1 MTDADLVEPTRPE
14 PSGSDSGPPD
24 ADRELDVLVVGG
36 GPAGTATAF
45 RAVEHGLSVQVIDF
59 DDLMRRIRDYSKDK
73 LILPGFGGGDRMAF
87 PRGGPL
93 ISALAFEPID
103 KDEMCARWKALY
115 REHRVPTRTGVE
127 LTGLEPTAGGR
138 WRALAWDNRNRSELA
153 YEARFVVLAVG
164 RGVPRRFDIPGDTE
178 GIAFRLDDPACF
190 VGRPACVVGGG
201 TSAAEAVIALSNAK
215 AAAGDPTAVH
225 WSYRGDSMPR
235 VSRAL
240 AETFFTAYVGNG
252 NIRYHPLS
260 EPAAVVTTADRRE
273 VLSVRV
279 DRRELAGRPA
289 ETVHLEFPKEQ
300 CIACIG
306 EDVPGTLLETLGVPL
321 VAGGPRGRR
330 RAVVNRWLESR
341 RPGVFLVGDLLSQAY
356 LETDDFDADP
366 AGFREIRHRGNI
378 KSALRDAVRVADVI
392 RQKLDGRSDDEIEIG
407 PEIGDDA
414 EAPAGAA
421 GAGTAQVAHLAAG
434 TRPAAEDADGP
445 PAESLRAA
453 GRDLADLADLA
464 DGAFLTRILPGGVD
478 AEEYPLAHGA
488 VVTIGRSGC
497 DASFADDTAL
507 SPRHASIAW
516 VDDGW
521 LLRDDGGASGL
532 FYELPAGEKCE
543 VRAGDVI
550 RCGRQFLRLDL
561 SDGGDGGDV
570 EGGAGHLE
578 LTHFD
583 RQGREIG
590 RHQLA
595 AGTIVLGRQAPD
607 VTLDP
612 DDRTL
617 SRRHLAIGVE
627 GGRVLVKDLKSVNGS
642 LLRVKGALRLRAGD
656 RFRAGAQ
663 RFRLNLAEG
672 GDEGDAGAGGDGG
685 AQAPAAATPPS
696 GGTATSTPST
706 STPSS
711 SAPSVGFRGTGRR
724 LVVAPGQTLCE
735 AAEAAG
741 IPINAECH
749 AGICGSDPIRI
760 LSGREHLLDAEPDD
774 QERETLEEIC
784 EREPGE
790 HRLACRVRVRGPVE
804 VEIL

>member
-1 MTDADLVEPTRPE
+1 MTDADLAESARPDPTPL
-14 PSGSDSGPPD
+14 D

-36 GPAGTATAF
+36 GPGGTATAF
-45 RAVEHGLSVQVIDF
+45 RAVEHGLSVQVIDY

-73 LILPGFGGGDRMAF
+73 LILPGFGGGDRMTF
-87 PRGGPL
+87 PHGGPL

-115 REHRVPTRTGVE
+115 REHGVPSRTGVE
-127 LTGLEPTAGGR
+127 LTGLEPTDGGR
-138 WRALAWDNRNRSELA
+138 WRAHAWDNRGRSELT
-153 YEARFVVLAVG
+153 YDARFVVLAIG

-178 GIAFRLDDPACF
+178 GIAFRLDDPASF

-225 WSYRGDSMPR
+225 WSYRGDCMPR

-240 AETFFTAYVGNG
+240 AEVFFTAYVGNG

-260 EPAAVVTTADRRE
+260 EPSAVVTGADRRE
-273 VLSVRV
+273 YLSVRI

-306 EDVPGTLLETLGVPL
+306 EDVPEVLLETLGVPL
-321 VAGGPRGRR
+321 VTGGPRGRR
-330 RAVVNRWLESR
+330 RAVVNRWFESR

-366 AGFREIRHRGNI
+366 AGFREVRHRGNI

-392 RQKLDGRSDDEIEIG
+392 RQKLDGRKDDEIEVG
-407 PEIGDDA
+407 LESGEDA
-414 EAPAGAA
+414 EVPAGATDT
-421 GAGTAQVAHLAAG
+421 GTARRAV
-434 TRPAAEDADGP
+434 PAAATAETADGP
-445 PAESLRAA
+445 PAESLRAT
-453 GRDLADLADLA
+453 GRDLGGLAGD
-464 DGAFLTRILPGGVD
+464 AFLTRILPGGVE
-478 AEEYPLAHGA
+478 AEEYPLSHGA
-488 VVTIGRSGC
+488 VVTIGRGGC

-516 VDDGW
+516 VEDGW
-521 LLRDDGGASGL
+521 LLRDDGGATGL
-532 FYELPAGEKCE
+532 FYELPAGEKRE
-543 VRAGDVI
+543 VHPGDLI
-550 RCGRQFLRLDL
+550 RCGRQFLRLDFG
-561 SDGGDGGDV
+561 DGGDGDGDRPV
-570 EGGAGHLE
+570 

-590 RHQLA
+590 RHELT

-607 VTLDP
+607 LTLDP

-617 SRRHLAIGVE
+617 SRRHLAVGVE
-627 GGRVLVKDLKSVNGS
+627 DGRVLVKDLKSANGS
-642 LLRVKGALRLRAGD
+642 LLRVKGALRLRADD

-663 RFRLNLAEG
+663 RFRLNVSE
-672 GDEGDAGAGGDGG
+672 GGDGG
-685 AQAPAAATPPS
+685 GAAAPAAPAAAPPPGPA
-696 GGTATSTPST
+696 GGAGAGP
-706 STPSS
+706 
-711 SAPSVGFRGTGRR
+711 SAPSVEFRGTGRR

-741 IPINAECH
+741 VPINAECH

-760 LSGREHLLDAEPDD
+760 LSGREHLLDTEPDD

-790 HRLACRVRVRGPVE
+790 HRLACRVRARGPVE

>member
-1 MTDADLVEPTRPE
+1 MTDADQVEPASPE
-14 PSGSDSGPPD
+14 TAHSELGPPD
-24 ADRELDVLVVGG
+24 ADRELDVLDLLVVGG
-36 GPAGTATAF
+36 GPGGTATAF
-45 RAVEHGLSVQVIDF
+45 RAVEHGLSVQVIDY
-59 DDLMRRIRDYSKDK
+59 DDLMRRIRDYSQDK
-73 LILPGFGGGDRMAF
+73 LILPGFGGGDRMTF

-103 KDEMCARWKALY
+103 KDELCIRWKALY
-115 REHRVPTRTGVE
+115 REHGVPTRTGVE
-127 LTGLEPTAGGR
+127 LTGLEPAAGGH
-138 WRALAWDNRNRSELA
+138 WRAHAWDNRSRSELT
-153 YEARFVVLAVG
+153 YNARFVVLAVG

-178 GIAFRLDDPACF
+178 GIAFRLDDPASF

-201 TSAAEAVIALSNAK
+201 TSAAEAVVALSNAK
-215 AAAGDPTAVH
+215 VAAGDPTAVH

-240 AETFFTAYVGNG
+240 AEVFFAAYLGNG

-260 EPAAVVTTADRRE
+260 EPSAVVTAADRRQY
-273 VLSVRV
+273 LSVRI

-306 EDVPGTLLETLGVPL
+306 EDVPATLLETLGVPL
-321 VAGGPRGRR
+321 VTGGPRGRR

-366 AGFREIRHRGNI
+366 AGFREVRHRGNI

-392 RQKLDGRSDDEIEIG
+392 RQKLDGRSDDEIEVG
-407 PEIGDDA
+407 VEIGELGD
-414 EAPAGAA
+414 EA
-421 GAGTAQVAHLAAG
+421 AAG
-434 TRPAAEDADGP
+434 TGTSQLSVPAPSAAIAAASDENADGP
-445 PAESLRAA
+445 PAESLRAG
-453 GRDLADLADLA
+453 GRDLGDLTG
-464 DGAFLTRILPGGVD
+464 GAYLTRMLPGGVE
-478 AEEYPLAHGA
+478 AEEYPLSHGA

-507 SPRHASIAW
+507 SPRHASLAW
-516 VDDGW
+516 VEDGW
-521 LLRDDGGASGL
+521 MLRDDGGATGL
-532 FYELPAGEKCE
+532 FYELPAGAKRE
-543 VRAGDVI
+543 VRAGDLI
-550 RCGRQFLRLDL
+550 RCGRQFLRLDA
-561 SDGGDGGDV
+561 
-570 EGGAGHLE
+570 GAGGRPI

-583 RQGREIG
+583 REGREIG
-590 RHQLA
+590 RHDLA

-607 VTLDP
+607 LTLDP

-627 GGRVLVKDLKSVNGS
+627 DGRVLVKDLKSANGS
-642 LLRVKGALRLRAGD
+642 LLRVRDALRLEAGD

-663 RFRLNLAEG
+663 RFRLDDG
-672 GDEGDAGAGGDGG
+672 DRGDEGDDGALAGGGG
-685 AQAPAAATPPS
+685 ASAPAADQPAAVPPAAS
-696 GGTATSTPST
+696 PAAGEAGASTPCT
-706 STPSS
+706 

-760 LSGREHLLDAEPDD
+760 LSGREHLLDTEPDD

>member
-1 MTDADLVEPTRPE
+1 MTDADLTDTAHPE
-14 PSGSDSGPPD
+14 PSSRD
-24 ADRELDVLVVGG
+24 AGRELDVLVVGG
-36 GPAGTATAF
+36 GPGGTATAF

-93 ISALAFEPID
+93 ISALAFEAID
-103 KDEMCARWKALY
+103 KDEMCARWKGLY
-115 REHRVPTRTGVE
+115 RQHGVPTRTGVE
-127 LTGLEPTAGGR
+127 LTGLEPTADGR
-138 WRALAWDNRNRSELA
+138 WRASAWDNRSRTDLT

-178 GIAFRLDDPACF
+178 GIAFRLDDPTAF

-240 AETFFTAYVGNG
+240 AEVFFTAYVGNG

-260 EPAAVVTTADRRE
+260 EPSAVVTAGDRQE
-273 VLSVRV
+273 YLSVRI
-279 DRRELAGRPA
+279 DRRELSGRPA

-306 EDVPGTLLETLGVPL
+306 EDVPGALLETLGVPL
-321 VAGGPRGRR
+321 VTGGPRGRR

-366 AGFREIRHRGNI
+366 AGFREVRHRGNI

-392 RQKLDGRSDDEIEIG
+392 RQKLDGRKDDEIEID
-407 PEIGDDA
+407 EDA
-414 EAPAGAA
+414 EPA
-421 GAGTAQVAHLAAG
+421 AAG
-434 TRPAAEDADGP
+434 TGHLAVPAPSAAVAAATDENADGP
-445 PAESLRAA
+445 EVADPT
-453 GRDLADLADLA
+453 DLASLTGLTG
-464 DGAFLTRILPGGVD
+464 GAFLTRILPGGVD

-516 VDDGW
+516 VEDGW
-521 LLRDDGGASGL
+521 LLRDDGGATGL
-532 FYELPAGEKCE
+532 FYELPAGTKHEI
-543 VRAGDVI
+543 RAGDLI
-550 RCGRQFLRLDL
+550 RCGRQFLRLDVE
-561 SDGGDGGDV
+561 DGG
-570 EGGAGHLE
+570 EGAGRRPV

-583 RQGREIG
+583 RQGREVG
-590 RHQLA
+590 RHDLA
-595 AGTIVLGRQAPD
+595 DGTIVLGRQAPD
-607 VTLDP
+607 LTLDP

-627 GGRVLVKDLKSVNGS
+627 DGRVLVKDLKSANGS
-642 LLRVKGALRLRAGD
+642 LLRVRDALRLRAGD

-663 RFRLNLAEG
+663 RFRLGVSDVDEV
-672 GDEGDAGAGGDGG
+672 GDVGDGGDGSG
-685 AQAPAAATPPS
+685 TPAATPSAPAPAVAPPAAAS
-696 GGTATSTPST
+696 AL
-706 STPSS
+706 PSS
-711 SAPSVGFRGTGRR
+711 SPPSRSEPSVEFRGTGRR
-724 LVVAPGQTLCE
+724 LVVLQGQTLCE

-741 IPINAECH
+741 VPINAECH

-760 LSGREHLLDAEPDD
+760 LSGREHLLEAEPDD
-774 QERETLEEIC
+774 QECETLEEIC

>member
-1 MTDADLVEPTRPE
+1 MTDTDLPDLPDLVGAAHPE
-14 PSGSDSGPPD
+14 PAGSETTSPD
-24 ADRELDVLVVGG
+24 ADRELGVLDLLVVGG

-45 RAVEHGLSVQVIDF
+45 RAVEHGLSVQVIDY

-115 REHRVPTRTGVE
+115 REHGVPTRTGVE

-138 WRALAWDNRNRSELA
+138 WQAHAWDNRSRSELT
-153 YEARFVVLAVG
+153 YDARFVVLAIG

-178 GIAFRLDDPACF
+178 GIAFRLDDPARF
-190 VGRPACVVGGG
+190 VGQPACVVGGG

-215 AAAGDPTAVH
+215 VAAGDPTAVH

-240 AETFFTAYVGNG
+240 AEVFFAAYVGNG

-260 EPAAVVTTADRRE
+260 EPSAVVTAADRRGY
-273 VLSVRV
+273 LSVRV

-306 EDVPGTLLETLGVPL
+306 EDVPDTLLDTLGVPL
-321 VAGGPRGRR
+321 VTGGPRGRR

-366 AGFREIRHRGNI
+366 AGFREVRHRGNI
-378 KSALRDAVRVADVI
+378 KTALRDAVLVADVI
-392 RQKLDGRSDDEIEIG
+392 RQKLDGRSDDEIEVDLQTG
-407 PEIGDDA
+407 EIGEAA
-414 EAPAGAA
+414 EVPAGAT
-421 GAGTAQVAHLAAG
+421 GTGTAQLSVPAVSAA
-434 TRPAAEDADGP
+434 TAEDADGP
-445 PAESLRAA
+445 T
-453 GRDLADLADLA
+453 ADLADL
-464 DGAFLTRILPGGVD
+464 DNLDNLDRGAILTRILPGGVE
-478 AEEYPLAHGA
+478 AEEYALAHGA

-516 VDDGW
+516 VEDGW
-521 LLRDDGGASGL
+521 LLRDDGGATGL
-532 FYELPAGEKCE
+532 FYELPAGEKRE
-543 VRAGDVI
+543 VHAGDLI
-550 RCGRQFLRLDL
+550 RCGRQFLRLDAD
-561 SDGGDGGDV
+561 DGEGDRPV
-570 EGGAGHLE
+570 

-583 RQGREIG
+583 RQGREMG
-590 RHQLA
+590 RHELA
-595 AGTIVLGRQAPD
+595 EGTIVLGRQAPD

-617 SRRHLAIGVE
+617 SRRHLAVSVE
-627 GGRVLVKDLKSVNGS
+627 DGRVLVKDLKSANGS
-642 LLRVKGALRLRAGD
+642 LLRVRGAIPLRARD

-663 RFRLNLAEG
+663 RFRLSVPEQSALVSG
-672 GDEGDAGAGGDGG
+672 GG
-685 AQAPAAATPPS
+685 AVAPAIAPPTPAPAPGEAGSSPS
-696 GGTATSTPST
+696 GTSGNG
-706 STPSS
+706 
-711 SAPSVGFRGTGRR
+711 APSVEFRGTGRR

-760 LSGREHLLDAEPDD
+760 LSGREHLVDSEPDS

-804 VEIL
+804 VEML

>member
-1 MTDADLVEPTRPE
+1 MTDTDLAEPAPQ
-14 PSGSDSGPPD
+14 D
-24 ADRELDVLVVGG
+24 ANQELDVLVVGG
-36 GPAGTATAF
+36 GPGGTATAF
-45 RAVEHGLSVQVIDF
+45 RAVEHGLSVQVIDY

-73 LILPGFGGGDRMAF
+73 LILPGFGGGDRMTF

-103 KDEMCARWKALY
+103 KDEICARWKALY
-115 REHRVPTRTGVE
+115 REHCVPARTGVE

-138 WRALAWDNRNRSELA
+138 WRAHAWDNRSRSELT
-153 YEARFVVLAVG
+153 YDARFVVLAIG

-178 GIAFRLDDPACF
+178 GIAFRLDDPASF
-190 VGRPACVVGGG
+190 VGQPACVVGGG

-215 AAAGDPTAVH
+215 VAAGDPTAVH

-240 AETFFTAYVGNG
+240 AEVFFAAYVGNG

-260 EPAAVVTTADRRE
+260 EPSAVVTGADRRE
-273 VLSVRV
+273 YLSVRI
-279 DRRELAGRPA
+279 DRRELTGRPA

-306 EDVPGTLLETLGVPL
+306 EDVPETLLDTLGVPL
-321 VAGGPRGRR
+321 VTGGRRGRR

-356 LETDDFDADP
+356 LETDDFDAEP
-366 AGFREIRHRGNI
+366 AGFREVRHRGNI
-378 KSALRDAVRVADVI
+378 KSALRDAVLVADVI
-392 RQKLDGRSDDEIEIG
+392 RQKLDGRRDDEIEV
-407 PEIGDDA
+407 EIEEDSEEA
-414 EAPAGAA
+414 ETTGS
-421 GAGTAQVAHLAAG
+421 GTAQLARLGAASVAAA
-434 TRPAAEDADGP
+434 TATDEDADGP
-445 PAESLRAA
+445 PAE
-453 GRDLADLADLA
+453 LADLEDR
-464 DGAFLTRILPGGVD
+464 AFLTRILPGGVD
-478 AEEYPLAHGA
+478 AEEYALAHGA

-516 VDDGW
+516 VEDGW
-521 LLRDDGGASGL
+521 LLRDDGGATGL
-532 FYELPAGEKCE
+532 FYELPAGEKRE
-543 VRAGDVI
+543 VHAGDLI
-550 RCGRQFLRLDL
+550 RCGRQFLRLDTGD
-561 SDGGDGGDV
+561 SDADRPV
-570 EGGAGHLE
+570 

-583 RQGREIG
+583 RHGREVG
-590 RHQLA
+590 RHELA

-627 GGRVLVKDLKSVNGS
+627 DGRVLVKDLKSANGS
-642 LLRVKGALRLRAGD
+642 LLRVRDALRLRAGD

-663 RFRLNLAEG
+663 RFRL
-672 GDEGDAGAGGDGG
+672 
-685 AQAPAAATPPS
+685 S
-696 GGTATSTPST
+696 GGTEDDGGTRAP
-706 STPSS
+706 
-711 SAPSVGFRGTGRR
+711 APSVAPPPPGEAGALTPDTTAPSVEFRGTGRR

-741 IPINAECH
+741 VPINAECH

-760 LSGREHLLDAEPDD
+760 LSGHEHLLDTEPDD

>member
-1 MTDADLVEPTRPE
+1 MTDADPPE
-14 PSGSDSGPPD
+14 PSSAETAGPEPARSDPTPPETG
-24 ADRELDVLVVGG
+24 RELDVLVVGG
-36 GPAGTATAF
+36 GPGGTATAF
-45 RAVEHGLSVQVIDF
+45 RAVEHGLSVQVIDY

-73 LILPGFGGGDRMAF
+73 LILPGFGGGDRMVF

-115 REHRVPTRTGVE
+115 REHGVPTRTGIE
-127 LTGLEPTAGGR
+127 LTGLEPTAEGR
-138 WRALAWDNRNRSELA
+138 WRAQCWDNRARAELT
-153 YEARFVVLAVG
+153 YDTRFVVLAVG
-164 RGVPRRFDIPGDTE
+164 RGVPRRFDLPGDTD
-178 GIAFRLDDPACF
+178 GIAFRLDDPAPF

-215 AAAGDPTAVH
+215 AAAGDQTAVH
-225 WSYRGDSMPR
+225 WSYRGESMPR

-240 AETFFTAYVGNG
+240 AEVFFTAYVGNG

-260 EPAAVVTTADRRE
+260 EPSAVVTTADRRE
-273 VLSVRV
+273 VVSVRV

-306 EDVPGTLLETLGVPL
+306 EDVPAALLETLGVPL
-321 VAGGPRGRR
+321 VAGGRRGRR
-330 RAVVNRWLESR
+330 RAVANRWLESR
-341 RPGVFLVGDLLSQAY
+341 LPGVFLVGDLLSQAY
-356 LETDDFDADP
+356 LETDDFDSDP
-366 AGFREIRHRGNI
+366 AGFREVRHRGNI

-392 RQKLDGRSDDEIEIG
+392 RQKLDGRSDDEIEID
-407 PEIGDDA
+407 PEIEDDA
-414 EAPAGAA
+414 EEEAA
-421 GAGTAQVAHLAAG
+421 AKGTARLAV
-434 TRPAAEDADGP
+434 PAASAARAAMTDENADGP
-445 PAESLRAA
+445 PAESLRAE
-453 GRDLADLADLA
+453 GPYLDDLGDLANLE
-464 DGAFLTRILPGGVD
+464 GTAFLTRILPGGVE
-478 AEEYPLAHGA
+478 AEEYPLSHGA

-507 SPRHASIAW
+507 SPRHASIAR
-516 VDDGW
+516 VEDGW
-521 LLRDDGGASGL
+521 LLRDDGGATGL
-532 FYELPAGEKCE
+532 FYELPAGAKRE
-543 VRAGDVI
+543 VQAGDLI
-550 RCGRQFLRLDL
+550 RCGRQFLRLEL
-561 SDGGDGGDV
+561 SDGGDVDRPV
-570 EGGAGHLE
+570 

-583 RQGREIG
+583 RQGREMG
-590 RHQLA
+590 RHELT

-607 VTLDP
+607 LTLDP

-627 GGRVLVKDLKSVNGS
+627 DGRVLVKDLKSANGS

-663 RFRLNLAEG
+663 RFRLNVSDDSD
-672 GDEGDAGAGGDGG
+672 GDEGGG
-685 AQAPAAATPPS
+685 AAAPAAARPEPAPS
-696 GGTATSTPST
+696 A
-706 STPSS
+706 
-711 SAPSVGFRGTGRR
+711 APSVEFRGTGRR

-741 IPINAECH
+741 VPINAECH

-760 LSGREHLLDAEPDD
+760 LSGREHLLETEPDD